1 MKAYAK
7 KRISYMPSSPSQNVV
22 NFEEIETQK
31 ENILPLK
38 EGRSAA
44 ALSKAIHQPLVEIN
58 QVKSS
63 FEQRLIDE
71 LPALSDPITL
81 YLEYIKWLNNAYPQ
95 GGNSKQ
101 SGMLTLLERC
111 LSHLKDLER
120 YRNDVRFLKIWF
132 WYIELF
138 TRNSFMESR
147 DIFMYML
154 RNGIGSELASFY
166 EEFTNLLI
174 QKEKFQYA
182 VKILQL
188 GIKNKARPNKV
199 LEDRLNHLLRE
210 LGENNIQL
218 GNEISMDSLEST
230 VLGKTRSEFVNRLEL
245 ANQNGTS
252 SDVNLTKNNVFVDGE
267 ESDVELFETPNRGVY
282 RDGWENFDLKAERNK
297 ENNLRIS
304 VLEANTNLGELKQ
317 HEMSSQKKRPY
328 DEKLPI
334 FRDSIGRS
342 DPVYQMINTKDQK
355 PEKIDCNFKLIYCED
370 EESKGGRLEFSLEE
384 VLAISR
390 NVYKRVRT
398 NRKHPREADLGQ
410 EESANQKEAEAQSKR
425 PKISRKALV
434 SKSLTPSNQ
443 GRMFSGEEYINCP
456 MTPKG
461 RSTETSDIISA
472 VKPRQLT
479 PILEMR
485 ESNSFSQ
492 SKNSEIISDDDK
504 SSSSFISYPPQR

>member
-7 KRISYMPSSPSQNVV
+7 KRISYMPSSPSQNVI

-218 GNEISMDSLEST
+218 GNETSMDSLEST

-297 ENNLRIS
+297 
-304 VLEANTNLGELKQ
+304 
-317 HEMSSQKKRPY
+317 
-328 DEKLPI
+328 
-334 FRDSIGRS
+334 
-342 DPVYQMINTKDQK
+342 
-355 PEKIDCNFKLIYCED
+355 
-370 EESKGGRLEFSLEE
+370 
-384 VLAISR
+384 
-390 NVYKRVRT
+390 
-398 NRKHPREADLGQ
+398 
-410 EESANQKEAEAQSKR
+410 
-425 PKISRKALV
+425 
-434 SKSLTPSNQ
+434 
-443 GRMFSGEEYINCP
+443 
-456 MTPKG
+456 
-461 RSTETSDIISA
+461 
-472 VKPRQLT
+472 
-479 PILEMR
+479 
-485 ESNSFSQ
+485 
-492 SKNSEIISDDDK
+492 
-504 SSSSFISYPPQR
+504 

>member
-1 MKAYAK
+1 
-7 KRISYMPSSPSQNVV
+7 MPSSPSQNVI

-218 GNEISMDSLEST
+218 GNETSMDSLEST
-230 VLGKTRSEFVNRLEL
+230 
-245 ANQNGTS
+245 
-252 SDVNLTKNNVFVDGE
+252 
-267 ESDVELFETPNRGVY
+267 SDVELFETPNRGVY